1 MNRRRLIVLFILLVV
16 LPAGSWLYLDRQK
29 PQRDVT
35 TKSDLAYDWYE
46 KGIDSR
52 EKFFWKEAADAFE
65 NAVKADS
72 TFATAWVELAMARR
86 NIDDS
91 EGADKAIARAY
102 ALRDNVSEMERL
114 YITYH
119 YAIMTKDY
127 EKSDLVLKEMA
138 EKYPDDIRSV
148 LVRARQAWAVGDSDN
163 AIQLYE
169 NALKIDPTRVM
180 CHNQLGYLY
189 LQKGDYAAAIANLR
203 RYAYYAENQPNPH
216 DSLGEAYEAAG
227 HYDEAIGEYLK
238 ALEIRPSFYHS
249 AVHLSS
255 ALAITGQIERARY
268 TLGQAEDAMEKQ
280 GINTRY
286 LVVHKLRVEEVGY
299 NFEKVVKMS
308 NEILANLDKSSP
320 SYYSMLLNVDVF
332 RSFAL
337 VNLKRLDEAE
347 AAMKDTEAAWKALM
361 DSSPG
366 DIKGRQEEV
375 GEIIGGLLH
384 TALEQARGRAF
395 EDEASSLAKR
405 LDASKLP
412 PHELASWRFGLA
424 RIYYKAGD
432 YDKCLAQVAALEAD
446 IPDYPFMNLVGAQA
460 SDKLGHSEKALS
472 YLSRY
477 MQVMRHADADHP
489 GMKRAKELYAKLTAG

>member
-1 MNRRRLIVLFILLVV
+1 MNRRLIVLFLLLVV
-16 LPAGSWLYLDRQK
+16 LPAGSWLYLDHRK

-35 TKSDLAYDWYE
+35 TSSDLAYDWYE

-52 EKFFWKEAADAFE
+52 EKFFWKEAADEFE

-72 TFATAWVELAMARR
+72 SFATAWVELAMARR
-86 NIDDS
+86 SIDDT
-91 EGADKAIARAY
+91 EGADKAIEKAY
-102 ALRDNVSEMERL
+102 SLRDHVTEMEQL

-127 EKSDLVLKEMA
+127 KKSDMVLKEMA
-138 EKYPDDIRSV
+138 KKYPDDIRSI
-148 LVRARQAWAVGDSDN
+148 LVRARWAWAAGNSDD

-169 NALKIDPTRVM
+169 DALKIDPSRVM

-189 LQKGDYAAAIANLR
+189 LQKGDYASAIANLR

-299 NFEKVVKMS
+299 NFEKVLKMTD
-308 NEILANLDKSSP
+308 EILAGLDKSSP
-320 SYYSMLLNVDVF
+320 SYYSMLLNVNIF
-332 RSFAL
+332 RAFSL
-337 VNLKRLDEAE
+337 ISLKRLNEAE
-347 AAMKDTEAAWKALM
+347 STMKDTETAWKALM
-361 DSSPG
+361 DSSPS
-366 DIKGRQEEV
+366 DIKARQEMT

-384 TALEQARGRAF
+384 ASLDQARGRAF
-395 EDEASSLAKR
+395 EDEADSLAEK
-405 LDASKLP
+405 LDASPLP
-412 PHELASWRFGLA
+412 PHELASWRCVLA
-424 RIYYKAGD
+424 RVYYKGGE
-432 YDKCLAQVAALEAD
+432 YDKSLAQAAALEAD
-446 IPDYPFMNLVGAQA
+446 IPDYPFMTLLGAEA
-460 SDKLGHSEKALS
+460 SDKLGHSEKALN